1 MISMD
6 KISVVLPIVQSV
18 MHHLMGYGVLRNA
31 SLGDSV
37 TVQAS

>member
-18 MHHLMGYGVLRNA
+18 RGYGVLRNA